1 MGIKLFFMMLG
12 GHIQCISEE
21 ISFIEL
27 CLTFSANI
35 GWIIWFIHTP
45 IARAVPDLGAVRE
58 GPYVNGKLRATG
70 RATKF

>member
-1 MGIKLFFMMLG
+1 MGSVPYLVPGTVALF
-12 GHIQCISEE
+12 
-21 ISFIEL
+21 
-27 CLTFSANI
+27 
-35 GWIIWFIHTP
+35 TP

>member
-1 MGIKLFFMMLG
+1 MLLKGVHSLG
-12 GHIQCISEE
+12 GGEVLAVLAVLQWTIV
-21 ISFIEL
+21 
-27 CLTFSANI
+27 
-35 GWIIWFIHTP
+35 TP

>member
-1 MGIKLFFMMLG
+1 MTCR
-12 GHIQCISEE
+12 HQCHGDDDAKFEVKRFDQCSTN
-21 ISFIEL
+21 F
-27 CLTFSANI
+27 N
-35 GWIIWFIHTP
+35 TP